1 MSPHGGEWRSG
12 APVTYPNTHDLGFLL
27 QEGDGGMEVG
37 KVRRQCVY
45 VVEIGL
51 AVQEYF
57 SSPVSFRWRC
67 VGSGWL
73 LEGFLL
79 FRMGKVFEM
88 GVCAVRSSYFDRH

>member
-1 MSPHGGEWRSG
+1 
-12 APVTYPNTHDLGFLL
+12 
-27 QEGDGGMEVG
+27 MEVG

-57 SSPVSFRWRC
+57 SSPVLFRWRC

-88 GVCAVRSSYFDRH
+88 GVCAVRSSDFDRY